1 MCKKKRKCLT
11 YYQEGLFFSPDRMNG
26 LLFFIF
32 SDVEVD
38 CRKFI
43 DVGCLAFVI
52 AALSSQYI
60 ATRETAYHVL
70 ARFMNQ
76 LEGSRFL
83 EKTQVGIFSYD

>member
-1 MCKKKRKCLT
+1 
-11 YYQEGLFFSPDRMNG
+11 MNG
-26 LLFFIF
+26 ALFIIF
-32 SDVEVD
+32 SDFEVD

-43 DVGCLAFVI
+43 DIGCLAFVI
-52 AALSSQYI
+52 AALSSQHI

-83 EKTQVGIFSYD
+83 EKTQVGIFIYDKRQCVYVSRGRRGRYLGNM